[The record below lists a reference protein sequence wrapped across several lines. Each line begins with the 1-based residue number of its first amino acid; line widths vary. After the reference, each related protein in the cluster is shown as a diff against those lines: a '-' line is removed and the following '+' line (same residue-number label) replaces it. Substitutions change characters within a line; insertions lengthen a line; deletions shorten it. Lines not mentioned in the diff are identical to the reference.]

1 MNNFNRPY
9 RITYISI
16 NSKFKIN
23 NYNDIYSKIISNN
36 WHNGINDMEYEQKHD
51 DGEREEDIYKSNPN
65 NGYLLYSYIFIGGI
79 DDEEDN
85 LRIKELLNDI
95 EQLNDYLD
103 DNNMNILD
111 QFFNYPCKNMWGEI
125 SNRYTKIK
133 FIYSSINNDDTI
145 SYIKKK
151 NYYIT

>member
-16 NSKFKIN
+16 NSNFEIN

-51 DGEREEDIYKSNPN
+51 DREREEDIYKSNPN

-95 EQLNDYLD
+95 EQLNDYLG
-103 DNNMNILD
+103 DNDMKILD

-125 SNRYTKIK
+125 SNRYTQIK
-133 FIYSSINNDDTI
+133 FIYS
-145 SYIKKK
+145 
-151 NYYIT
+151 